1 MNTSGA
7 HIQLKSHWQH
17 KGAVPSTLV
26 FEADGNIICFAGNQ
40 VKAADRLEF
49 VLVIRNIDWRF
60 ISWYLERNVRALHGN
75 FEAGQVGHSRKDIHQ
90 LHHPT
95 SDFAT

>member
-26 FEADGNIICFAGNQ
+26 FEADGNIIRFAGNQ
-40 VKAADRLEF
+40 VKAADNLFLWLE
-49 VLVIRNIDWRF
+49 
-60 ISWYLERNVRALHGN
+60 
-75 FEAGQVGHSRKDIHQ
+75 
-90 LHHPT
+90 T
-95 SDFAT
+95 